1 MNTNLKLSNRPEHT
15 VQKLFEQQVIQNPDS
30 VALVYKDQQLTYKEL
45 NEKVNQLAFYLQK
58 RNIGPESMVG
68 VYIER
73 SLEMIVSILGIIKAG
88 GAYVPLDPA
97 YPTKR
102 LEYILKDANI
112 QVLLTQNHP
121 TQWIPKEIDCINIKE
136 HEMNISREKNI
147 NPTIEVKPDNLAY
160 VIYTSGSTGKP
171 KGVLIEQKSLCNFI
185 ISSINLTKMNSDS
198 RNIQF
203 ASLSFDASVFEI
215 FTSLVSG
222 GTLYVCSQHD
232 IMPVEP
238 LTQFLQKNKI
248 THALLPPTVLN
259 LLDESV
265 FKDLQVVISAGSAC
279 SEQVAKRWMQNHLFI
294 NAYGPTETTVY
305 TVAGIYKGDGA
316 PPIGRSIPNVEVYV
330 LNEAK
335 KLVPIGTVGELYI
348 GGIALARGY
357 LNQPE
362 LTKASF
368 IPHPFKN
375 SSNDRLYRTG
385 DLVKYLPD
393 GNIEYIGRADK
404 QVKIR
409 GFRIELG
416 EIETILGNHPDIKEV
431 TVVAQEDSF
440 GDNILVAYI
449 VGEGDTQEWR
459 KHVGVHLPKYM
470 VPAHFIKIES
480 LPLTV
485 NGKVDKDALPAWAS
499 IIQTN
504 EGYIAPR
511 NRVEQKMVEIW
522 SEVLGIDSSAI
533 GINDNFFELGGHS
546 LLATKITSRLGVD
559 FSILVQIRDIFE
571 YPTIKHFS
579 KRLTFLLGKTG
590 EIDVFTP
597 LQSVK
602 REQYEPLS
610 FAQQRLWIMDKI
622 VTNSALYNV
631 PIAWRLKG
639 KWNIEM
645 LKKGYNAIIHRH
657 EILRTV
663 FHEVDGK
670 PVQIVQQDITVPLSV
685 IDLRYLSPED
695 KTSKIENI
703 SKIEAKKPFDL
714 SQGPLLRTHLIIM
727 DNKELVLLCT
737 IHHIIFDRWS
747 LDTFINEWM
756 SFYQAF
762 LENETEKLPPLP
774 VQYIDFT
781 KWQKSWLTEDIIQKQ
796 IAYWGKE
803 LRGLLPILELPLDY
817 PRPIIQSYN
826 GDTYQIVI
834 PNKLLEKIKVFNSKE
849 GVTLFATLLASYQGF
864 LSRYTNQKDIL
875 VGSPIANRNY
885 PGVEDLIGFFAN
897 TVVYR
902 ADCSNNITFKELVQQ
917 IKKKMLDA
925 QENQD
930 VPFEKVIEAIQPERD
945 MSYSP
950 LFQTMFVFHNQLKEL
965 PKLLDHSVEKI
976 PRHMNGAKFDITI
989 AMEEIPTGLQV
1000 DFEYN
1005 TDLFKVST
1013 IKRMAQSFEI
1023 WLDEI
1028 LQFPEE
1034 PIENLRILTKNEEK
1048 QLLHEWTNIEGNY
1061 QKDVVIQELFE
1072 QQVIQNP
1079 DSVALVYKDQQLTY
1093 KELNEKVNQLAFYL
1107 QKRNIGP
1114 ESMVGVYIE
1123 RSLEMI
1129 VSILGIIKA
1138 GGAYVPLDPAYPTK
1152 RLEYILKD
1160 ANIQVLLTQSHLTQW
1175 IPKEIDCIDIKEHEM
1190 NISREKNINPTIEV
1204 KPDNLAY
1211 VIYTSGSTG
1220 NPKGVLYEQK
1230 GLCNFIN
1237 ASINFTKLNTG
1248 SKVVQFSS
1256 IAFDVSLYDIFA
1268 TLVSGGTLY
1277 VCGQQDIMPVEPLTQ
1292 FLLEKKITHAFLPP
1306 TVLNL
1311 LDESKFEELQTVIS
1325 AGSVCSEQVAKR
1337 WVKNH
1342 LFINAYGP
1350 TEASVATIDI
1360 YSGKGTPPIGRSIP
1374 NVEVYVLNEAKK
1386 LVPIGTVGEL
1396 YIGGIAL
1403 ARGYLNQPELTKAS
1417 FIPHPF
1423 KNSSNDRLYR
1433 TGDLVKYLPD
1443 GNIEYIGR
1451 ADKQV
1456 KIRGFRI
1463 ELGEIETILGNH
1475 PDIKEVTVVAQED
1488 SFGDNILV
1496 AYIVG
1501 EGDTQEWRK
1510 HVGVHL
1516 PNYMVPAHFIKIE
1529 SLPLTVNGK
1538 VDKDALPAWAS
1549 IIQTNEGYIAP
1560 RNRVEQKMVE
1570 IWSEVLGIDSSVI
1583 GINDN
1588 FFDLG
1593 GHSLKIMS
1601 TLVKTFSEG
1610 WNVTIKDYFELKTI
1624 NNIAKKIQYGYKVN
1638 SHSDTL
1644 DIKLT
1649 TPPKKLKKTKRHE
1662 FSNNSK
1668 ILLTGATG
1676 FLGIHLLE
1684 QLLDTTECKIYCLVR
1699 GENKQ
1704 EANNRLL
1711 HMLKFY
1717 FKNKFVS
1724 YQSLVNQRIFIVQG
1738 DLAKQNMGLE
1748 NELYKELHQ
1757 QISTVIHAAA
1767 LTKHFGEYSEFERA
1781 NVQAVKELLAF
1792 VGDTKD
1798 LHHISTT
1805 GVAGQFVLNETET
1818 IFKESDFYVKQNY
1831 KDNVYVKS
1839 KFLAE
1844 YEIFKAILT
1853 GTDATIYR
1861 VGNLTNRYIDGQH
1874 QYNFTE
1880 NAFMSK
1886 LKFIL
1891 QYGIVTDVLLS
1902 SEVEFTPVDYC
1913 SKIIT
1918 GFVTSNEIHEN
1929 SKNCVNHIY
1938 NHLTLNLNVLV
1949 KLLNSMGYP
1958 IKVISETEYQQFILE
1973 LSKDKK
1979 KQEDIQNL
1987 MTFEEPKDNC
1997 YKPINLDSTE
2007 TQKTLKLLG
2016 IQWPIINSE
2025 YIQQIINY
2033 MTSVTGSNSVAKLF
2047 KQSYTLKN

>member
-1 MNTNLKLSNRPEHT
+1 
-15 VQKLFEQQVIQNPDS
+15 
-30 VALVYKDQQLTYKEL
+30 
-45 NEKVNQLAFYLQK
+45 
-58 RNIGPESMVG
+58 
-68 VYIER
+68 
-73 SLEMIVSILGIIKAG
+73 
-88 GAYVPLDPA
+88 
-97 YPTKR
+97 
-102 LEYILKDANI
+102 EYILKDANI
-112 QVLLTQNHP
+112 QVLLTQSHL
-121 TQWIPKEIDCINIKE
+121 TQWIPKEIDCIDIKE

-160 VIYTSGSTGKP
+160 VIYTSGSTGNP
-171 KGVLIEQKSLCNFI
+171 KGVLYEQKGLCNFI
-185 ISSINLTKMNSDS
+185 NASINFTKLNTGSKVVQFSSIAFDVSLYD
-198 RNIQF
+198 IF
-203 ASLSFDASVFEI
+203 A
-215 FTSLVSG
+215 TLVSG
-222 GTLYVCSQHD
+222 GTLYVCGQQD

-238 LTQFLQKNKI
+238 LTQFLLEKKI
-248 THALLPPTVLN
+248 THAFLPPTVLN
-259 LLDESV
+259 LLDESK
-265 FKDLQVVISAGSAC
+265 FEELQTVISAGSVC
-279 SEQVAKRWMQNHLFI
+279 SEQVAKRWVKNHLFI
-294 NAYGPTETTVY
+294 NAYGPTEAS
-305 TVAGIYKGDGA
+305 VATIDIYSGKGT

-459 KHVGVHLPKYM
+459 KHVGVHLPNYM

-504 EGYIAPR
+504 DGYIAPR

-1072 QQVIQNP
+1072 QQV
-1079 DSVALVYKDQQLTY
+1079 
-1093 KELNEKVNQLAFYL
+1093 
-1107 QKRNIGP
+1107 
-1114 ESMVGVYIE
+1114 
-1123 RSLEMI
+1123 
-1129 VSILGIIKA
+1129 
-1138 GGAYVPLDPAYPTK
+1138 
-1152 RLEYILKD
+1152 
-1160 ANIQVLLTQSHLTQW
+1160 
-1175 IPKEIDCIDIKEHEM
+1175 
-1190 NISREKNINPTIEV
+1190 
-1204 KPDNLAY
+1204 
-1211 VIYTSGSTG
+1211 
-1220 NPKGVLYEQK
+1220 
-1230 GLCNFIN
+1230 
-1237 ASINFTKLNTG
+1237 
-1248 SKVVQFSS
+1248 
-1256 IAFDVSLYDIFA
+1256 
-1268 TLVSGGTLY
+1268 
-1277 VCGQQDIMPVEPLTQ
+1277 
-1292 FLLEKKITHAFLPP
+1292 
-1306 TVLNL
+1306 
-1311 LDESKFEELQTVIS
+1311 
-1325 AGSVCSEQVAKR
+1325 
-1337 WVKNH
+1337 
-1342 LFINAYGP
+1342 
-1350 TEASVATIDI
+1350 
-1360 YSGKGTPPIGRSIP
+1360 
-1374 NVEVYVLNEAKK
+1374 
-1386 LVPIGTVGEL
+1386 
-1396 YIGGIAL
+1396 
-1403 ARGYLNQPELTKAS
+1403 
-1417 FIPHPF
+1417 
-1423 KNSSNDRLYR
+1423 
-1433 TGDLVKYLPD
+1433 
-1443 GNIEYIGR
+1443 
-1451 ADKQV
+1451 
-1456 KIRGFRI
+1456 
-1463 ELGEIETILGNH
+1463 
-1475 PDIKEVTVVAQED
+1475 
-1488 SFGDNILV
+1488 
-1496 AYIVG
+1496 
-1501 EGDTQEWRK
+1501 
-1510 HVGVHL
+1510 
-1516 PNYMVPAHFIKIE
+1516 
-1529 SLPLTVNGK
+1529 
-1538 VDKDALPAWAS
+1538 
-1549 IIQTNEGYIAP
+1549 
-1560 RNRVEQKMVE
+1560 
-1570 IWSEVLGIDSSVI
+1570 
-1583 GINDN
+1583 
-1588 FFDLG
+1588 
-1593 GHSLKIMS
+1593 
-1601 TLVKTFSEG
+1601 
-1610 WNVTIKDYFELKTI
+1610 
-1624 NNIAKKIQYGYKVN
+1624 
-1638 SHSDTL
+1638 
-1644 DIKLT
+1644 
-1649 TPPKKLKKTKRHE
+1649 
-1662 FSNNSK
+1662 
-1668 ILLTGATG
+1668 
-1676 FLGIHLLE
+1676 
-1684 QLLDTTECKIYCLVR
+1684 
-1699 GENKQ
+1699 
-1704 EANNRLL
+1704 
-1711 HMLKFY
+1711 
-1717 FKNKFVS
+1717 
-1724 YQSLVNQRIFIVQG
+1724 
-1738 DLAKQNMGLE
+1738 
-1748 NELYKELHQ
+1748 
-1757 QISTVIHAAA
+1757 
-1767 LTKHFGEYSEFERA
+1767 
-1781 NVQAVKELLAF
+1781 
-1792 VGDTKD
+1792 
-1798 LHHISTT
+1798 
-1805 GVAGQFVLNETET
+1805 
-1818 IFKESDFYVKQNY
+1818 
-1831 KDNVYVKS
+1831 
-1839 KFLAE
+1839 
-1844 YEIFKAILT
+1844 
-1853 GTDATIYR
+1853 
-1861 VGNLTNRYIDGQH
+1861 
-1874 QYNFTE
+1874 
-1880 NAFMSK
+1880 
-1886 LKFIL
+1886 
-1891 QYGIVTDVLLS
+1891 
-1902 SEVEFTPVDYC
+1902 
-1913 SKIIT
+1913 
-1918 GFVTSNEIHEN
+1918 
-1929 SKNCVNHIY
+1929 
-1938 NHLTLNLNVLV
+1938 
-1949 KLLNSMGYP
+1949 
-1958 IKVISETEYQQFILE
+1958 
-1973 LSKDKK
+1973 
-1979 KQEDIQNL
+1979 
-1987 MTFEEPKDNC
+1987 
-1997 YKPINLDSTE
+1997 
-2007 TQKTLKLLG
+2007 
-2016 IQWPIINSE
+2016 
-2025 YIQQIINY
+2025 
-2033 MTSVTGSNSVAKLF
+2033 
-2047 KQSYTLKN
+2047 

>member
-1 MNTNLKLSNRPEHT
+1 MIQE
-15 VQKLFEQQVIQNPDS
+15 LFEQQVIQNPDS

-121 TQWIPKEIDCINIKE
+121 TQWIPKEIDCIN
-136 HEMNISREKNI
+136 
-147 NPTIEVKPDNLAY
+147 
-160 VIYTSGSTGKP
+160 
-171 KGVLIEQKSLCNFI
+171 
-185 ISSINLTKMNSDS
+185 
-198 RNIQF
+198 
-203 ASLSFDASVFEI
+203 
-215 FTSLVSG
+215 
-222 GTLYVCSQHD
+222 
-232 IMPVEP
+232 
-238 LTQFLQKNKI
+238 
-248 THALLPPTVLN
+248 
-259 LLDESV
+259 
-265 FKDLQVVISAGSAC
+265 
-279 SEQVAKRWMQNHLFI
+279 
-294 NAYGPTETTVY
+294 
-305 TVAGIYKGDGA
+305 
-316 PPIGRSIPNVEVYV
+316 
-330 LNEAK
+330 
-335 KLVPIGTVGELYI
+335 
-348 GGIALARGY
+348 
-357 LNQPE
+357 
-362 LTKASF
+362 
-368 IPHPFKN
+368 
-375 SSNDRLYRTG
+375 
-385 DLVKYLPD
+385 
-393 GNIEYIGRADK
+393 
-404 QVKIR
+404 
-409 GFRIELG
+409 
-416 EIETILGNHPDIKEV
+416 
-431 TVVAQEDSF
+431 
-440 GDNILVAYI
+440 
-449 VGEGDTQEWR
+449 
-459 KHVGVHLPKYM
+459 
-470 VPAHFIKIES
+470 
-480 LPLTV
+480 
-485 NGKVDKDALPAWAS
+485 
-499 IIQTN
+499 
-504 EGYIAPR
+504 
-511 NRVEQKMVEIW
+511 
-522 SEVLGIDSSAI
+522 
-533 GINDNFFELGGHS
+533 
-546 LLATKITSRLGVD
+546 
-559 FSILVQIRDIFE
+559 
-571 YPTIKHFS
+571 
-579 KRLTFLLGKTG
+579 
-590 EIDVFTP
+590 
-597 LQSVK
+597 
-602 REQYEPLS
+602 
-610 FAQQRLWIMDKI
+610 
-622 VTNSALYNV
+622 
-631 PIAWRLKG
+631 
-639 KWNIEM
+639 
-645 LKKGYNAIIHRH
+645 
-657 EILRTV
+657 
-663 FHEVDGK
+663 
-670 PVQIVQQDITVPLSV
+670 
-685 IDLRYLSPED
+685 
-695 KTSKIENI
+695 
-703 SKIEAKKPFDL
+703 
-714 SQGPLLRTHLIIM
+714 
-727 DNKELVLLCT
+727 
-737 IHHIIFDRWS
+737 
-747 LDTFINEWM
+747 
-756 SFYQAF
+756 
-762 LENETEKLPPLP
+762 
-774 VQYIDFT
+774 
-781 KWQKSWLTEDIIQKQ
+781 
-796 IAYWGKE
+796 
-803 LRGLLPILELPLDY
+803 
-817 PRPIIQSYN
+817 
-826 GDTYQIVI
+826 
-834 PNKLLEKIKVFNSKE
+834 
-849 GVTLFATLLASYQGF
+849 
-864 LSRYTNQKDIL
+864 
-875 VGSPIANRNY
+875 
-885 PGVEDLIGFFAN
+885 
-897 TVVYR
+897 
-902 ADCSNNITFKELVQQ
+902 
-917 IKKKMLDA
+917 
-925 QENQD
+925 
-930 VPFEKVIEAIQPERD
+930 
-945 MSYSP
+945 
-950 LFQTMFVFHNQLKEL
+950 
-965 PKLLDHSVEKI
+965 
-976 PRHMNGAKFDITI
+976 
-989 AMEEIPTGLQV
+989 
-1000 DFEYN
+1000 
-1005 TDLFKVST
+1005 
-1013 IKRMAQSFEI
+1013 
-1023 WLDEI
+1023 
-1028 LQFPEE
+1028 
-1034 PIENLRILTKNEEK
+1034 
-1048 QLLHEWTNIEGNY
+1048 
-1061 QKDVVIQELFE
+1061 
-1072 QQVIQNP
+1072 
-1079 DSVALVYKDQQLTY
+1079 
-1093 KELNEKVNQLAFYL
+1093 
-1107 QKRNIGP
+1107 
-1114 ESMVGVYIE
+1114 
-1123 RSLEMI
+1123 
-1129 VSILGIIKA
+1129 
-1138 GGAYVPLDPAYPTK
+1138 
-1152 RLEYILKD
+1152 
-1160 ANIQVLLTQSHLTQW
+1160 
-1175 IPKEIDCIDIKEHEM
+1175 IKEHEM

-1891 QYGIVTDVLLS
+1891 QYGIVTDVLVS

-2016 IQWPIINSE
+2016 IQWPIINIE

>member
-1 MNTNLKLSNRPEHT
+1 
-15 VQKLFEQQVIQNPDS
+15 LFEQQVIQNPDS

-112 QVLLTQNHP
+112 QVLLTQSHL
-121 TQWIPKEIDCINIKE
+121 TQWIPKEIDCIDIKE

-160 VIYTSGSTGKP
+160 VIYTSGSTGNP
-171 KGVLIEQKSLCNFI
+171 KGVLYEQKGLCNFI
-185 ISSINLTKMNSDS
+185 NASINFTKLNTGSKVVQFSSIAFDVSLYD
-198 RNIQF
+198 IF
-203 ASLSFDASVFEI
+203 A
-215 FTSLVSG
+215 TLVSG
-222 GTLYVCSQHD
+222 GTLYVCGQQD

-238 LTQFLQKNKI
+238 LTQFLLEKKI
-248 THALLPPTVLN
+248 THAFLPPTVLN
-259 LLDESV
+259 LLDESK
-265 FKDLQVVISAGSAC
+265 FEELQTVISAGSVC
-279 SEQVAKRWMQNHLFI
+279 SEQVAKRWVKNHLFI
-294 NAYGPTETTVY
+294 NAYGPTEAS
-305 TVAGIYKGDGA
+305 VATIDIYSGKGT

-459 KHVGVHLPKYM
+459 KHVGVHLPNYM

-504 EGYIAPR
+504 DGYIAPR

-1093 KELNEKVNQLAFYL
+1093 KELNEK
-1107 QKRNIGP
+1107 
-1114 ESMVGVYIE
+1114 
-1123 RSLEMI
+1123 
-1129 VSILGIIKA
+1129 
-1138 GGAYVPLDPAYPTK
+1138 
-1152 RLEYILKD
+1152 
-1160 ANIQVLLTQSHLTQW
+1160 
-1175 IPKEIDCIDIKEHEM
+1175 
-1190 NISREKNINPTIEV
+1190 
-1204 KPDNLAY
+1204 
-1211 VIYTSGSTG
+1211 
-1220 NPKGVLYEQK
+1220 
-1230 GLCNFIN
+1230 
-1237 ASINFTKLNTG
+1237 
-1248 SKVVQFSS
+1248 
-1256 IAFDVSLYDIFA
+1256 
-1268 TLVSGGTLY
+1268 
-1277 VCGQQDIMPVEPLTQ
+1277 
-1292 FLLEKKITHAFLPP
+1292 
-1306 TVLNL
+1306 
-1311 LDESKFEELQTVIS
+1311 
-1325 AGSVCSEQVAKR
+1325 
-1337 WVKNH
+1337 
-1342 LFINAYGP
+1342 
-1350 TEASVATIDI
+1350 
-1360 YSGKGTPPIGRSIP
+1360 
-1374 NVEVYVLNEAKK
+1374 
-1386 LVPIGTVGEL
+1386 
-1396 YIGGIAL
+1396 
-1403 ARGYLNQPELTKAS
+1403 
-1417 FIPHPF
+1417 
-1423 KNSSNDRLYR
+1423 
-1433 TGDLVKYLPD
+1433 
-1443 GNIEYIGR
+1443 
-1451 ADKQV
+1451 
-1456 KIRGFRI
+1456 
-1463 ELGEIETILGNH
+1463 
-1475 PDIKEVTVVAQED
+1475 
-1488 SFGDNILV
+1488 
-1496 AYIVG
+1496 
-1501 EGDTQEWRK
+1501 
-1510 HVGVHL
+1510 
-1516 PNYMVPAHFIKIE
+1516 
-1529 SLPLTVNGK
+1529 
-1538 VDKDALPAWAS
+1538 
-1549 IIQTNEGYIAP
+1549 
-1560 RNRVEQKMVE
+1560 
-1570 IWSEVLGIDSSVI
+1570 
-1583 GINDN
+1583 
-1588 FFDLG
+1588 
-1593 GHSLKIMS
+1593 
-1601 TLVKTFSEG
+1601 
-1610 WNVTIKDYFELKTI
+1610 
-1624 NNIAKKIQYGYKVN
+1624 
-1638 SHSDTL
+1638 
-1644 DIKLT
+1644 
-1649 TPPKKLKKTKRHE
+1649 
-1662 FSNNSK
+1662 
-1668 ILLTGATG
+1668 
-1676 FLGIHLLE
+1676 
-1684 QLLDTTECKIYCLVR
+1684 
-1699 GENKQ
+1699 
-1704 EANNRLL
+1704 
-1711 HMLKFY
+1711 
-1717 FKNKFVS
+1717 
-1724 YQSLVNQRIFIVQG
+1724 
-1738 DLAKQNMGLE
+1738 
-1748 NELYKELHQ
+1748 
-1757 QISTVIHAAA
+1757 
-1767 LTKHFGEYSEFERA
+1767 
-1781 NVQAVKELLAF
+1781 
-1792 VGDTKD
+1792 
-1798 LHHISTT
+1798 
-1805 GVAGQFVLNETET
+1805 
-1818 IFKESDFYVKQNY
+1818 
-1831 KDNVYVKS
+1831 
-1839 KFLAE
+1839 
-1844 YEIFKAILT
+1844 
-1853 GTDATIYR
+1853 
-1861 VGNLTNRYIDGQH
+1861 
-1874 QYNFTE
+1874 
-1880 NAFMSK
+1880 
-1886 LKFIL
+1886 
-1891 QYGIVTDVLLS
+1891 
-1902 SEVEFTPVDYC
+1902 
-1913 SKIIT
+1913 
-1918 GFVTSNEIHEN
+1918 
-1929 SKNCVNHIY
+1929 
-1938 NHLTLNLNVLV
+1938 
-1949 KLLNSMGYP
+1949 
-1958 IKVISETEYQQFILE
+1958 
-1973 LSKDKK
+1973 
-1979 KQEDIQNL
+1979 
-1987 MTFEEPKDNC
+1987 
-1997 YKPINLDSTE
+1997 
-2007 TQKTLKLLG
+2007 
-2016 IQWPIINSE
+2016 
-2025 YIQQIINY
+2025 
-2033 MTSVTGSNSVAKLF
+2033 
-2047 KQSYTLKN
+2047 

>member
-1 MNTNLKLSNRPEHT
+1 
-15 VQKLFEQQVIQNPDS
+15 
-30 VALVYKDQQLTYKEL
+30 
-45 NEKVNQLAFYLQK
+45 
-58 RNIGPESMVG
+58 
-68 VYIER
+68 
-73 SLEMIVSILGIIKAG
+73 
-88 GAYVPLDPA
+88 
-97 YPTKR
+97 
-102 LEYILKDANI
+102 
-112 QVLLTQNHP
+112 
-121 TQWIPKEIDCINIKE
+121 
-136 HEMNISREKNI
+136 
-147 NPTIEVKPDNLAY
+147 
-160 VIYTSGSTGKP
+160 
-171 KGVLIEQKSLCNFI
+171 
-185 ISSINLTKMNSDS
+185 
-198 RNIQF
+198 
-203 ASLSFDASVFEI
+203 
-215 FTSLVSG
+215 
-222 GTLYVCSQHD
+222 
-232 IMPVEP
+232 
-238 LTQFLQKNKI
+238 
-248 THALLPPTVLN
+248 
-259 LLDESV
+259 
-265 FKDLQVVISAGSAC
+265 
-279 SEQVAKRWMQNHLFI
+279 
-294 NAYGPTETTVY
+294 
-305 TVAGIYKGDGA
+305 
-316 PPIGRSIPNVEVYV
+316 
-330 LNEAK
+330 
-335 KLVPIGTVGELYI
+335 
-348 GGIALARGY
+348 
-357 LNQPE
+357 
-362 LTKASF
+362 
-368 IPHPFKN
+368 
-375 SSNDRLYRTG
+375 
-385 DLVKYLPD
+385 
-393 GNIEYIGRADK
+393 
-404 QVKIR
+404 
-409 GFRIELG
+409 
-416 EIETILGNHPDIKEV
+416 
-431 TVVAQEDSF
+431 
-440 GDNILVAYI
+440 
-449 VGEGDTQEWR
+449 
-459 KHVGVHLPKYM
+459 
-470 VPAHFIKIES
+470 
-480 LPLTV
+480 
-485 NGKVDKDALPAWAS
+485 
-499 IIQTN
+499 
-504 EGYIAPR
+504 YIAPR

-639 KWNIEM
+639 KWNIDM

-663 FHEVDGK
+663 FHEVEGK

-685 IDLRYLSPED
+685 IDLRYLSLSPED

-1417 FIPHPF
+1417 
-1423 KNSSNDRLYR
+1423 
-1433 TGDLVKYLPD
+1433 
-1443 GNIEYIGR
+1443 
-1451 ADKQV
+1451 
-1456 KIRGFRI
+1456 
-1463 ELGEIETILGNH
+1463 
-1475 PDIKEVTVVAQED
+1475 
-1488 SFGDNILV
+1488 
-1496 AYIVG
+1496 
-1501 EGDTQEWRK
+1501 
-1510 HVGVHL
+1510 
-1516 PNYMVPAHFIKIE
+1516 
-1529 SLPLTVNGK
+1529 
-1538 VDKDALPAWAS
+1538 
-1549 IIQTNEGYIAP
+1549 
-1560 RNRVEQKMVE
+1560 
-1570 IWSEVLGIDSSVI
+1570 
-1583 GINDN
+1583 
-1588 FFDLG
+1588 
-1593 GHSLKIMS
+1593 
-1601 TLVKTFSEG
+1601 
-1610 WNVTIKDYFELKTI
+1610 
-1624 NNIAKKIQYGYKVN
+1624 
-1638 SHSDTL
+1638 
-1644 DIKLT
+1644 
-1649 TPPKKLKKTKRHE
+1649 
-1662 FSNNSK
+1662 
-1668 ILLTGATG
+1668 
-1676 FLGIHLLE
+1676 
-1684 QLLDTTECKIYCLVR
+1684 
-1699 GENKQ
+1699 
-1704 EANNRLL
+1704 
-1711 HMLKFY
+1711 
-1717 FKNKFVS
+1717 
-1724 YQSLVNQRIFIVQG
+1724 
-1738 DLAKQNMGLE
+1738 
-1748 NELYKELHQ
+1748 
-1757 QISTVIHAAA
+1757 
-1767 LTKHFGEYSEFERA
+1767 
-1781 NVQAVKELLAF
+1781 
-1792 VGDTKD
+1792 
-1798 LHHISTT
+1798 
-1805 GVAGQFVLNETET
+1805 
-1818 IFKESDFYVKQNY
+1818 
-1831 KDNVYVKS
+1831 
-1839 KFLAE
+1839 
-1844 YEIFKAILT
+1844 
-1853 GTDATIYR
+1853 
-1861 VGNLTNRYIDGQH
+1861 
-1874 QYNFTE
+1874 
-1880 NAFMSK
+1880 
-1886 LKFIL
+1886 
-1891 QYGIVTDVLLS
+1891 
-1902 SEVEFTPVDYC
+1902 
-1913 SKIIT
+1913 
-1918 GFVTSNEIHEN
+1918 
-1929 SKNCVNHIY
+1929 
-1938 NHLTLNLNVLV
+1938 
-1949 KLLNSMGYP
+1949 
-1958 IKVISETEYQQFILE
+1958 
-1973 LSKDKK
+1973 
-1979 KQEDIQNL
+1979 
-1987 MTFEEPKDNC
+1987 
-1997 YKPINLDSTE
+1997 
-2007 TQKTLKLLG
+2007 
-2016 IQWPIINSE
+2016 
-2025 YIQQIINY
+2025 
-2033 MTSVTGSNSVAKLF
+2033 
-2047 KQSYTLKN
+2047 

>member
-1 MNTNLKLSNRPEHT
+1 
-15 VQKLFEQQVIQNPDS
+15 
-30 VALVYKDQQLTYKEL
+30 
-45 NEKVNQLAFYLQK
+45 
-58 RNIGPESMVG
+58 
-68 VYIER
+68 
-73 SLEMIVSILGIIKAG
+73 
-88 GAYVPLDPA
+88 
-97 YPTKR
+97 
-102 LEYILKDANI
+102 
-112 QVLLTQNHP
+112 
-121 TQWIPKEIDCINIKE
+121 
-136 HEMNISREKNI
+136 
-147 NPTIEVKPDNLAY
+147 
-160 VIYTSGSTGKP
+160 
-171 KGVLIEQKSLCNFI
+171 
-185 ISSINLTKMNSDS
+185 
-198 RNIQF
+198 
-203 ASLSFDASVFEI
+203 
-215 FTSLVSG
+215 
-222 GTLYVCSQHD
+222 
-232 IMPVEP
+232 
-238 LTQFLQKNKI
+238 
-248 THALLPPTVLN
+248 
-259 LLDESV
+259 
-265 FKDLQVVISAGSAC
+265 
-279 SEQVAKRWMQNHLFI
+279 
-294 NAYGPTETTVY
+294 
-305 TVAGIYKGDGA
+305 
-316 PPIGRSIPNVEVYV
+316 IPNVEVYV

-459 KHVGVHLPKYM
+459 KHVGVHLPNYM

-590 EIDVFTP
+590 EIDAFTP

-714 SQGPLLRTHLIIM
+714 SQGPLLRTHLIVM

-781 KWQKSWLTEDIIQKQ
+781 KWQKSWLTEEIIQKQ

-989 AMEEIPTGLQV
+989 ATEEIPTGLQV

-1211 VIYTSGSTG
+1211 V
-1220 NPKGVLYEQK
+1220 
-1230 GLCNFIN
+1230 
-1237 ASINFTKLNTG
+1237 
-1248 SKVVQFSS
+1248 
-1256 IAFDVSLYDIFA
+1256 
-1268 TLVSGGTLY
+1268 
-1277 VCGQQDIMPVEPLTQ
+1277 
-1292 FLLEKKITHAFLPP
+1292 
-1306 TVLNL
+1306 
-1311 LDESKFEELQTVIS
+1311 
-1325 AGSVCSEQVAKR
+1325 
-1337 WVKNH
+1337 
-1342 LFINAYGP
+1342 
-1350 TEASVATIDI
+1350 
-1360 YSGKGTPPIGRSIP
+1360 
-1374 NVEVYVLNEAKK
+1374 
-1386 LVPIGTVGEL
+1386 
-1396 YIGGIAL
+1396 
-1403 ARGYLNQPELTKAS
+1403 
-1417 FIPHPF
+1417 
-1423 KNSSNDRLYR
+1423 
-1433 TGDLVKYLPD
+1433 
-1443 GNIEYIGR
+1443 
-1451 ADKQV
+1451 
-1456 KIRGFRI
+1456 
-1463 ELGEIETILGNH
+1463 
-1475 PDIKEVTVVAQED
+1475 
-1488 SFGDNILV
+1488 
-1496 AYIVG
+1496 
-1501 EGDTQEWRK
+1501 
-1510 HVGVHL
+1510 
-1516 PNYMVPAHFIKIE
+1516 
-1529 SLPLTVNGK
+1529 
-1538 VDKDALPAWAS
+1538 
-1549 IIQTNEGYIAP
+1549 
-1560 RNRVEQKMVE
+1560 
-1570 IWSEVLGIDSSVI
+1570 
-1583 GINDN
+1583 
-1588 FFDLG
+1588 
-1593 GHSLKIMS
+1593 
-1601 TLVKTFSEG
+1601 
-1610 WNVTIKDYFELKTI
+1610 
-1624 NNIAKKIQYGYKVN
+1624 
-1638 SHSDTL
+1638 
-1644 DIKLT
+1644 
-1649 TPPKKLKKTKRHE
+1649 
-1662 FSNNSK
+1662 
-1668 ILLTGATG
+1668 
-1676 FLGIHLLE
+1676 
-1684 QLLDTTECKIYCLVR
+1684 
-1699 GENKQ
+1699 
-1704 EANNRLL
+1704 
-1711 HMLKFY
+1711 
-1717 FKNKFVS
+1717 
-1724 YQSLVNQRIFIVQG
+1724 
-1738 DLAKQNMGLE
+1738 
-1748 NELYKELHQ
+1748 
-1757 QISTVIHAAA
+1757 
-1767 LTKHFGEYSEFERA
+1767 
-1781 NVQAVKELLAF
+1781 
-1792 VGDTKD
+1792 
-1798 LHHISTT
+1798 
-1805 GVAGQFVLNETET
+1805 
-1818 IFKESDFYVKQNY
+1818 
-1831 KDNVYVKS
+1831 
-1839 KFLAE
+1839 
-1844 YEIFKAILT
+1844 
-1853 GTDATIYR
+1853 
-1861 VGNLTNRYIDGQH
+1861 
-1874 QYNFTE
+1874 
-1880 NAFMSK
+1880 
-1886 LKFIL
+1886 
-1891 QYGIVTDVLLS
+1891 
-1902 SEVEFTPVDYC
+1902 
-1913 SKIIT
+1913 
-1918 GFVTSNEIHEN
+1918 
-1929 SKNCVNHIY
+1929 
-1938 NHLTLNLNVLV
+1938 
-1949 KLLNSMGYP
+1949 
-1958 IKVISETEYQQFILE
+1958 
-1973 LSKDKK
+1973 
-1979 KQEDIQNL
+1979 
-1987 MTFEEPKDNC
+1987 
-1997 YKPINLDSTE
+1997 
-2007 TQKTLKLLG
+2007 
-2016 IQWPIINSE
+2016 
-2025 YIQQIINY
+2025 
-2033 MTSVTGSNSVAKLF
+2033 
-2047 KQSYTLKN
+2047 

>member
-1 MNTNLKLSNRPEHT
+1 M
-15 VQKLFEQQVIQNPDS
+15 
-30 VALVYKDQQLTYKEL
+30 
-45 NEKVNQLAFYLQK
+45 
-58 RNIGPESMVG
+58 
-68 VYIER
+68 
-73 SLEMIVSILGIIKAG
+73 
-88 GAYVPLDPA
+88 
-97 YPTKR
+97 
-102 LEYILKDANI
+102 
-112 QVLLTQNHP
+112 
-121 TQWIPKEIDCINIKE
+121 
-136 HEMNISREKNI
+136 
-147 NPTIEVKPDNLAY
+147 
-160 VIYTSGSTGKP
+160 
-171 KGVLIEQKSLCNFI
+171 
-185 ISSINLTKMNSDS
+185 
-198 RNIQF
+198 
-203 ASLSFDASVFEI
+203 
-215 FTSLVSG
+215 
-222 GTLYVCSQHD
+222 
-232 IMPVEP
+232 
-238 LTQFLQKNKI
+238 
-248 THALLPPTVLN
+248 
-259 LLDESV
+259 
-265 FKDLQVVISAGSAC
+265 
-279 SEQVAKRWMQNHLFI
+279 
-294 NAYGPTETTVY
+294 
-305 TVAGIYKGDGA
+305 
-316 PPIGRSIPNVEVYV
+316 
-330 LNEAK
+330 
-335 KLVPIGTVGELYI
+335 
-348 GGIALARGY
+348 
-357 LNQPE
+357 
-362 LTKASF
+362 
-368 IPHPFKN
+368 
-375 SSNDRLYRTG
+375 
-385 DLVKYLPD
+385 
-393 GNIEYIGRADK
+393 
-404 QVKIR
+404 
-409 GFRIELG
+409 
-416 EIETILGNHPDIKEV
+416 
-431 TVVAQEDSF
+431 
-440 GDNILVAYI
+440 
-449 VGEGDTQEWR
+449 
-459 KHVGVHLPKYM
+459 
-470 VPAHFIKIES
+470 
-480 LPLTV
+480 
-485 NGKVDKDALPAWAS
+485 
-499 IIQTN
+499 
-504 EGYIAPR
+504 
-511 NRVEQKMVEIW
+511 
-522 SEVLGIDSSAI
+522 
-533 GINDNFFELGGHS
+533 
-546 LLATKITSRLGVD
+546 
-559 FSILVQIRDIFE
+559 
-571 YPTIKHFS
+571 
-579 KRLTFLLGKTG
+579 
-590 EIDVFTP
+590 
-597 LQSVK
+597 
-602 REQYEPLS
+602 
-610 FAQQRLWIMDKI
+610 
-622 VTNSALYNV
+622 
-631 PIAWRLKG
+631 
-639 KWNIEM
+639 
-645 LKKGYNAIIHRH
+645 
-657 EILRTV
+657 
-663 FHEVDGK
+663 
-670 PVQIVQQDITVPLSV
+670 
-685 IDLRYLSPED
+685 
-695 KTSKIENI
+695 
-703 SKIEAKKPFDL
+703 
-714 SQGPLLRTHLIIM
+714 
-727 DNKELVLLCT
+727 
-737 IHHIIFDRWS
+737 
-747 LDTFINEWM
+747 
-756 SFYQAF
+756 
-762 LENETEKLPPLP
+762 
-774 VQYIDFT
+774 
-781 KWQKSWLTEDIIQKQ
+781 
-796 IAYWGKE
+796 
-803 LRGLLPILELPLDY
+803 
-817 PRPIIQSYN
+817 
-826 GDTYQIVI
+826 
-834 PNKLLEKIKVFNSKE
+834 
-849 GVTLFATLLASYQGF
+849 
-864 LSRYTNQKDIL
+864 
-875 VGSPIANRNY
+875 
-885 PGVEDLIGFFAN
+885 
-897 TVVYR
+897 
-902 ADCSNNITFKELVQQ
+902 
-917 IKKKMLDA
+917 
-925 QENQD
+925 
-930 VPFEKVIEAIQPERD
+930 
-945 MSYSP
+945 
-950 LFQTMFVFHNQLKEL
+950 
-965 PKLLDHSVEKI
+965 
-976 PRHMNGAKFDITI
+976 
-989 AMEEIPTGLQV
+989 
-1000 DFEYN
+1000 
-1005 TDLFKVST
+1005 
-1013 IKRMAQSFEI
+1013 
-1023 WLDEI
+1023 
-1028 LQFPEE
+1028 
-1034 PIENLRILTKNEEK
+1034 
-1048 QLLHEWTNIEGNY
+1048 
-1061 QKDVVIQELFE
+1061 
-1072 QQVIQNP
+1072 
-1079 DSVALVYKDQQLTY
+1079 VYKDQQLTY

-2016 IQWPIINSE
+2016 IQWPIINIE

>member
-1 MNTNLKLSNRPEHT
+1 
-15 VQKLFEQQVIQNPDS
+15 
-30 VALVYKDQQLTYKEL
+30 
-45 NEKVNQLAFYLQK
+45 
-58 RNIGPESMVG
+58 
-68 VYIER
+68 
-73 SLEMIVSILGIIKAG
+73 
-88 GAYVPLDPA
+88 
-97 YPTKR
+97 
-102 LEYILKDANI
+102 ILKDANI

-160 VIYTSGSTGKP
+160 VIYTSGSTGNP
-171 KGVLIEQKSLCNFI
+171 KGVLYEQKGLCNFI
-185 ISSINLTKMNSDS
+185 NASINFTKLNTGSKVVQFSSIAFDVSLYD
-198 RNIQF
+198 IF
-203 ASLSFDASVFEI
+203 A
-215 FTSLVSG
+215 TLVSG
-222 GTLYVCSQHD
+222 GTLYVCGQQD

-238 LTQFLQKNKI
+238 LTQFLLEKKI
-248 THALLPPTVLN
+248 THAFLPPTVLN
-259 LLDESV
+259 LLDESK
-265 FKDLQVVISAGSAC
+265 FEELQTVISAGSVC
-279 SEQVAKRWMQNHLFI
+279 SEQVAKRWVKNHLFI
-294 NAYGPTETTVY
+294 NAYGPTEAS
-305 TVAGIYKGDGA
+305 VATIDIYSGKGT

-459 KHVGVHLPKYM
+459 KHVGVHLPNYM

-590 EIDVFTP
+590 EIDAFTP

-1079 DSVALVYKDQQLTY
+1079 D
-1093 KELNEKVNQLAFYL
+1093 
-1107 QKRNIGP
+1107 
-1114 ESMVGVYIE
+1114 
-1123 RSLEMI
+1123 
-1129 VSILGIIKA
+1129 
-1138 GGAYVPLDPAYPTK
+1138 
-1152 RLEYILKD
+1152 
-1160 ANIQVLLTQSHLTQW
+1160 
-1175 IPKEIDCIDIKEHEM
+1175 
-1190 NISREKNINPTIEV
+1190 
-1204 KPDNLAY
+1204 
-1211 VIYTSGSTG
+1211 
-1220 NPKGVLYEQK
+1220 
-1230 GLCNFIN
+1230 
-1237 ASINFTKLNTG
+1237 
-1248 SKVVQFSS
+1248 
-1256 IAFDVSLYDIFA
+1256 
-1268 TLVSGGTLY
+1268 
-1277 VCGQQDIMPVEPLTQ
+1277 
-1292 FLLEKKITHAFLPP
+1292 
-1306 TVLNL
+1306 
-1311 LDESKFEELQTVIS
+1311 
-1325 AGSVCSEQVAKR
+1325 
-1337 WVKNH
+1337 
-1342 LFINAYGP
+1342 
-1350 TEASVATIDI
+1350 
-1360 YSGKGTPPIGRSIP
+1360 
-1374 NVEVYVLNEAKK
+1374 
-1386 LVPIGTVGEL
+1386 
-1396 YIGGIAL
+1396 
-1403 ARGYLNQPELTKAS
+1403 
-1417 FIPHPF
+1417 
-1423 KNSSNDRLYR
+1423 
-1433 TGDLVKYLPD
+1433 
-1443 GNIEYIGR
+1443 
-1451 ADKQV
+1451 
-1456 KIRGFRI
+1456 
-1463 ELGEIETILGNH
+1463 
-1475 PDIKEVTVVAQED
+1475 
-1488 SFGDNILV
+1488 
-1496 AYIVG
+1496 
-1501 EGDTQEWRK
+1501 
-1510 HVGVHL
+1510 
-1516 PNYMVPAHFIKIE
+1516 
-1529 SLPLTVNGK
+1529 
-1538 VDKDALPAWAS
+1538 
-1549 IIQTNEGYIAP
+1549 
-1560 RNRVEQKMVE
+1560 
-1570 IWSEVLGIDSSVI
+1570 
-1583 GINDN
+1583 
-1588 FFDLG
+1588 
-1593 GHSLKIMS
+1593 
-1601 TLVKTFSEG
+1601 
-1610 WNVTIKDYFELKTI
+1610 
-1624 NNIAKKIQYGYKVN
+1624 
-1638 SHSDTL
+1638 
-1644 DIKLT
+1644 
-1649 TPPKKLKKTKRHE
+1649 
-1662 FSNNSK
+1662 
-1668 ILLTGATG
+1668 
-1676 FLGIHLLE
+1676 
-1684 QLLDTTECKIYCLVR
+1684 
-1699 GENKQ
+1699 
-1704 EANNRLL
+1704 
-1711 HMLKFY
+1711 
-1717 FKNKFVS
+1717 
-1724 YQSLVNQRIFIVQG
+1724 
-1738 DLAKQNMGLE
+1738 
-1748 NELYKELHQ
+1748 
-1757 QISTVIHAAA
+1757 
-1767 LTKHFGEYSEFERA
+1767 
-1781 NVQAVKELLAF
+1781 
-1792 VGDTKD
+1792 
-1798 LHHISTT
+1798 
-1805 GVAGQFVLNETET
+1805 
-1818 IFKESDFYVKQNY
+1818 
-1831 KDNVYVKS
+1831 
-1839 KFLAE
+1839 
-1844 YEIFKAILT
+1844 
-1853 GTDATIYR
+1853 
-1861 VGNLTNRYIDGQH
+1861 
-1874 QYNFTE
+1874 
-1880 NAFMSK
+1880 
-1886 LKFIL
+1886 
-1891 QYGIVTDVLLS
+1891 
-1902 SEVEFTPVDYC
+1902 
-1913 SKIIT
+1913 
-1918 GFVTSNEIHEN
+1918 
-1929 SKNCVNHIY
+1929 
-1938 NHLTLNLNVLV
+1938 
-1949 KLLNSMGYP
+1949 
-1958 IKVISETEYQQFILE
+1958 
-1973 LSKDKK
+1973 
-1979 KQEDIQNL
+1979 
-1987 MTFEEPKDNC
+1987 
-1997 YKPINLDSTE
+1997 
-2007 TQKTLKLLG
+2007 
-2016 IQWPIINSE
+2016 
-2025 YIQQIINY
+2025 
-2033 MTSVTGSNSVAKLF
+2033 
-2047 KQSYTLKN
+2047 